1 MQAPDLED
9 LQNLHTT
16 LSVGAQVGSLR
27 SKAEAEYDRHMG
39 NHEYTMTK
47 TLAFLT
53 IGIAT
58 GITVSYI
65 IPKIAHSKLMT
76 KVGRSLR
83 RGRHAVVSTVVKQT
97 HSEDAS
103 VTTVVLTGGPCG
115 GKTSAKDRI
124 MQDLK
129 AQGYNVLFCPE
140 VRHNTD
146 ITSTFHHVS

>member
-1 MQAPDLED
+1 MQAPDLDD

-53 IGIAT
+53 IGVAT
-58 GITVSYI
+58 GIAVSHI
-65 IPKIAHSKLMT
+65 VPKIVHSKLVT
-76 KVGRSLR
+76 KLMRSIR
-83 RGRHAVVSTVVKQT
+83 RAGHKALSTVVSQS
-97 HSEDAS
+97 HSDDAT

-115 GKTSAKDRI
+115 GKTSAKNRLTK
-124 MQDLK
+124 DLK
-129 AQGYNVLFCPE
+129 AAGYNVLFCPE
-140 VRHNTD
+140 VRRDMNGTLHKL
-146 ITSTFHHVS
+146 H